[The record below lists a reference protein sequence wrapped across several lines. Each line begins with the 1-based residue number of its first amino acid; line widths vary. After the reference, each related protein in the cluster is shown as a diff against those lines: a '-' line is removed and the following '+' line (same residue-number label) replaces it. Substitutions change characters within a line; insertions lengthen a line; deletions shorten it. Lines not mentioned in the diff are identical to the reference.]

1 MKKDEMK
8 MKNWRQHNLTQRP
21 ALSLST
27 PLSLSLSQYLLRRL
41 ARCLFEVCLHVN
53 CTDYHAALFFL
64 SFLLPLP
71 LSRSASH
78 LPSLR
83 YFVLCLLIWFAC
95 ILSGTLRSSFL
106 RLFYLLYPMQIA
118 FISALF
124 FCLSLSISLAV
135 YCLPAILFPIVS
147 PFSTFLT
154 LDVFMYPP
162 WVALGQGRGGYGAGS
177 APLNLT
183 AFAAIQVEMR
193 RHLLCVYK
201 ANRNL

>member
-21 ALSLST
+21 APTINLSL
-27 PLSLSLSQYLLRRL
+27 YLLRRL

-53 CTDYHAALFFL
+53 CTDYHAAVFFL

-71 LSRSASH
+71 LSFLFSSAFASLLCSLLTH
-78 LPSLR
+78 LICLH
-83 YFVLCLLIWFAC
+83 FVWHFALD
-95 ILSGTLRSSFL
+95 ISSSFL
-106 RLFYLLYPMQIA
+106 LTLPNANRLYFST
-118 FISALF
+118 F
-124 FCLSLSISLAV
+124 SLSRSISHAV

-162 WVALGQGRGGYGAGS
+162 WVALGWSGLWRRVS
-177 APLNLT
+177 AIKFNCICCNSSGNEAPFVVCL
-183 AFAAIQVEMR
+183 
-193 RHLLCVYK
+193 
-201 ANRNL
+201 

>member
-64 SFLLPLP
+64 SFLLPVP
-71 LSRSASH
+71 LSFFFSSAFASLLCSLLTH
-78 LPSLR
+78 LICLH
-83 YFVLCLLIWFAC
+83 FVWHFALV
-95 ILSGTLRSSFL
+95 ISSSFL
-106 RLFYLLYPMQIA
+106 LTLPNANRLYFST
-118 FISALF
+118 FFSA
-124 FCLSLSISLAV
+124 SLSISLAV